1 VPATIFPSNFPS
13 CKKRKCALKQ
23 EFSST
28 LTKTYRNQVKMQLP
42 LLMYAFHHFVAE
54 IYQTTQFRTDE
65 EIQIWSLG
73 IEITCL
79 SKFAFV
85 GTSQFNLQS
94 PQDVT
99 NCFPP
104 PPTILLYLEKHVL
117 VLAAGF
123 PSLKLPIFYFY
134 FFPTP
139 ASIFSMSRKQNPHFS
154 PPHNPQLFKSDTN
167 GGTEIFKIQHPHTNQ
182 VCVWASR
189 ICCVKR

>member
-1 VPATIFPSNFPS
+1 MEYYKTYFPVPATIFPSNFPS

-28 LTKTYRNQVKMQLP
+28 LTKTYRNQVKIQLP
-42 LLMYAFHHFVAE
+42 SLMYAFHHFVAE

-94 PQDVT
+94 SQDVK

-134 FFPTP
+134 FPNTCEYFFHVEKTKSSLLP
-139 ASIFSMSRKQNPHFS
+139 S
-154 PPHNPQLFKSDTN
+154 P
-167 GGTEIFKIQHPHTNQ
+167 
-182 VCVWASR
+182 
-189 ICCVKR
+189 